1 MIKVRQLFK
10 MVFLLMAIISLSACT
25 KEDSGEGGG
34 GGDSEYLW
42 GETGSEATS
51 LKKDVPM
58 SDLETFIEYVAKV
71 ENLKLQTIK
80 LFSNNWEGE
89 LFCGDMANANPDKM
103 LALMT
108 EILENKDRYEKAAS
122 QLEQSG
128 ILSNVT
134 TRGPVVSTIDFISS
148 LTDVASDDE
157 NLIKDALE
165 KSKMMGDKTAQ
176 EQLFEVLPNNLRAGC
191 TSASTWFVKF
201 NNHELT
207 TKAHEIKKCWYLQTS
222 GSNDATVKFQEN
234 LDAVT
239 GSKGNA
245 VWNTAAKTTKTLADK
260 GMNVQLSTLD
270 ELSGGSISKIQDVE
284 IILEEV
290 GKIREKYKD
299 GTLKSNDFAKIETV
313 VGKNLLD
320 KVLEKYLLPKEY
332 KSISDN
338 ALKKFQSEMTD
349 YVYDKELTAAEEDAA
364 KGTSKSIMQT
374 VNNTTGNLI
383 GAMTTG
389 LDGKVSVGLP
399 NKDGNVT
406 VVTDANK
413 EQTVTAVTDKGERAT
428 QKVKPQAGKETIAAE
443 PAPTDLSYELDP
455 TSLAF
460 SASGGKETV
469 VIYSDIKYY
478 GVKSNDDW
486 IRVTRNAR
494 TVIVEVDENESDEVR
509 KGSITIAFSQD
520 KQAILATATVPVTQ
534 SPGGDSE
541 LSLSFINPDKL
552 TIDRIY
558 SLQLGIYGF
567 NYYNGDKTRLSPNDI
582 KVTRV
587 SDKVYEVKGRFD
599 DSTLRYE
606 SDDSSDPDRLIDP
619 SKPYGLHF
627 DISFTMEATEPIKVE
642 VEGTDVV
649 IEEHSFIVRH
659 LKIKGYSKYLYTY
672 HYGDAVD
679 DFDAS
684 FNILGLVWGWGETK
698 DGKVLLDAKS
708 EQAKGYS
715 GSANMTYREWN
726 DYGEYVKQY
735 DENGKFIKQE
745 WVPDWKLDTKN
756 ETLSIDD
763 IELFLSW

>member
-1 MIKVRQLFK
+1 MKKNQLFK
-10 MVFLLMAIISLSACT
+10 LMLLLMAIIGLSACT
-25 KEDSGEGGG
+25 KEDSGSSG
-34 GGDSEYLW
+34 GGDSEYTW
-42 GETGSEATS
+42 GESGSESTA
-51 LKKDVPM
+51 LRKDVPM
-58 SDLETFIEYVAKV
+58 SDLETYMEYVVKL
-71 ENLKLQTIK
+71 ENLKLQNIK

-89 LFCGDMANANPDKM
+89 LFCGDMTNANPDKM

-165 KSKMMGDKTAQ
+165 KSKMMGDKKAQ

-364 KGTSKSIMQT
+364 KGTNKSIMQT

-443 PAPTDLSYELDP
+443 PAPTDLSYEIDP

-494 TVIVEVDENESDEVR
+494 TVIVEVDENESDKVR

-520 KQAILATATVPVTQ
+520 KQAVLATATVPVTQ

-558 SLQLGIYGF
+558 SLQLGIHGF
-567 NYYNGDKTRLSPNDI
+567 NYYDGDKTRLSPNDI

-606 SDDSSDPDRLIDP
+606 GSDDSSDPDRLIDP

-642 VEGTDVV
+642 GTDVV
-649 IEEHSFIVRH
+649 IEEHNFIVRN

-672 HYGDAVD
+672 HYGDNVD

-684 FNILGLVWGWGETK
+684 FNILGLVWGWGFTK
-698 DGKVLLDAKS
+698 DGKVLLDGKS

-735 DENGKFIKQE
+735 DENGKFIKEE